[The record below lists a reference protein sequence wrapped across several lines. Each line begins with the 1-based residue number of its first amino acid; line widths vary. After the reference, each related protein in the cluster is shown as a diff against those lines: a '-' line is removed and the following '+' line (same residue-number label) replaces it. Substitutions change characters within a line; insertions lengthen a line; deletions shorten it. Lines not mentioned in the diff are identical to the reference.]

1 MFIYHS
7 VKETLAFPLVSNF
20 LAVSDVLGPVY
31 LSCLDYLGDEACPET
46 RAVEGE
52 G

>member
-1 MFIYHS
+1 
-7 VKETLAFPLVSNF
+7 VKETLAFPLLSNF

-31 LSCLDYLGDEACPET
+31 LSRLDYLEAEAGLET

-52 G
+52 R

>member
-7 VKETLAFPLVSNF
+7 VKETLAFPLLSNF

-31 LSCLDYLGDEACPET
+31 LSCLDYLGAEARPET